1 MTTTLAP
8 APSVAHLDT
17 LLASRPAGDVR
28 LRATGD
34 PRALPATLELTAYRI
49 VEHLIG
55 ALGSRAATVDVT
67 LTFLADALELEDADP
82 VAGGAMHPLLT
93 LLAAVALATAS
104 GGALAQNFMKDKAE
118 VEKLLTGATFIG
130 VYLRTEAA
138 YTLQF
143 GTDGTLTDT
152 TGAKA
157 RWWVDDQ
164 ARYCREWLD
173 GKLKGNTG
181 CMNLELEDGQVALY
195 SEGKK
200 VVEGIVT
207 GK

>member
-1 MTTTLAP
+1 MLK
-8 APSVAHLDT
+8 PSHT
-17 LLASRPAGDVR
+17 VR
-28 LRATGD
+28 
-34 PRALPATLELTAYRI
+34 
-49 VEHLIG
+49 
-55 ALGSRAATVDVT
+55 
-67 LTFLADALELEDADP
+67 
-82 VAGGAMHPLLT
+82 T

-157 RWWVDDQ
+157 RWWVDEQ

>member
-1 MTTTLAP
+1 MLK
-8 APSVAHLDT
+8 PSHT
-17 LLASRPAGDVR
+17 VR
-28 LRATGD
+28 A
-34 PRALPATLELTAYRI
+34 
-49 VEHLIG
+49 
-55 ALGSRAATVDVT
+55 
-67 LTFLADALELEDADP
+67 
-82 VAGGAMHPLLT
+82 

-130 VYLRTEAA
+130 VYLRTESA
-138 YTLQF
+138 YTLKF

-181 CMNLELEDGQVALY
+181 CMNVELEDGQVALY
-195 SEGKK
+195 SDGKK

-207 GK
+207 GN